1 MEKKYRELFDGVHAS
16 ERLRTEVRNMKHEQ
30 TKRIHKI
37 PRAALA
43 AAVLAIALA
52 GTALAAEYF
61 GWLKSARPLEA
72 SELYNAN
79 TTAGYRTEIEYGRI
93 PVESLSPEALE
104 WISSLPGT
112 EERPFDSQ
120 SFDSWQDAEN
130 FLGLEL
136 ADNALLEG
144 MARKDSSFGYEYGE
158 VCSSGPCLVMSEGP
172 AGLTEV
178 LSRYLDGE
186 YEIMQTALLQFA
198 CAGEEGPATMRST
211 IEGMGSFRTE
221 TYQAVNGLE
230 AVLLIEE
237 DAADAGANI
246 YASFLQNGTL
256 FKLCVKGGSAEGAAA
271 EMKLVL
277 DAYE

>member
-1 MEKKYRELFDGVHAS
+1 
-16 ERLRTEVRNMKHEQ
+16 MKHEQ